1 MVIPDSWTSRLGEPR
16 RAGVFRLFNAPRFQA
31 EYGRLIKGGNVYRR
45 ILLASILFAC
55 LSFAPIDHHVIA
67 EEQPIYGFSMQS
79 SQNERQWEE
88 KLRAIPSP
96 ENLRAYMQR
105 LSARPHHVGSPYD
118 KDNAEWILG
127 KFKEFGLDAHI
138 EQFEVLFPTPK
149 ERRVELV
156 EGGPKFAAKLQEP
169 AVPQDPTSSQQSEQ
183 LPTYNAYSID
193 GDVTAELVYVNYGV
207 PEDYEQLERM
217 GVSVKGKIVIARYYH
232 SWRGIKPKVAA
243 EHGAVGCLIFSDPHE
258 DGFYQGET
266 FPGGPY
272 RPPDGVQRGS
282 VADMPLYPGDPLTP
296 GVGATKDAK
305 RLKVEEAPTIT
316 KIPVLPISY
325 ADAQPLLAALTGRVG
340 PADWRGNL
348 GITYHLG
355 PGPAKVHLVVKSNW
369 EPLKTL
375 YDVIAKIPGS
385 TYPDEWVIRGNHHD
399 AWVNGAEDPTAGQI
413 AILEEARALGEMV
426 KAGWK
431 PKRTIIYCAWDG
443 EEPGLLGSTEWAE
456 QHYDELRAHAVAYIN
471 SDSNGRGYFNVEG
484 SHTLEKFTN
493 DVARD
498 ISDPETKLSVW
509 KRDQLHKIEEAKT
522 AEQRD
527 EIRKRADLRIPALGS
542 GSDYTAF
549 LQHDGVASL
558 NFGFGGEDGGG
569 IYHSIYDDFYWFTH
583 FSDTDFVYGRALA
596 QAGSTAVMRLADA
609 DLLPFEF
616 GDFADTVQMYLK
628 ELKALAQKSQDDIRE
643 RNREIEE
650 GVFQATNDPR
660 RPLVPPSV
668 ETVPPHLNFAP
679 LENAVDTLNRSAAEY
694 RRALEQVNAKSAA
707 APASSSLAEV
717 NKLLMESERKLT
729 NTAGLPNRPWFKH
742 QLYAPGFYTGYAVK
756 TVPAVR
762 EAIELKQWKQA
773 DEAIVVVAGVLQ
785 DEAALIS
792 TAAHKLAA
800 AK

>member
-1 MVIPDSWTSRLGEPR
+1 M
-16 RAGVFRLFNAPRFQA
+16 F
-31 EYGRLIKGGNVYRR
+31 RR
-45 ILLASILFAC
+45 ILPASFLFAC
-55 LSFAPIDHHVIA
+55 LSFAPVGRHVIA
-67 EEQPIYGFSMQS
+67 GEPPLYGFSLQS
-79 SQNERQWEE
+79 SQSERQWEE
-88 KLRAIPSP
+88 RLRAIPSP

-105 LSARPHHVGSPYD
+105 LSAHPHHVGSPYD
-118 KDNAEWILG
+118 KDNAQWILG

-149 ERRVELV
+149 DRLVELV
-156 EGGPKFAAKLQEP
+156 GGGPKFTAKLQEP
-169 AVPQDPTSSQQSEQ
+169 VLPQDLTSNQQSEQ

-258 DGFYQGET
+258 DGFFQGET
-266 FPGGPY
+266 FPAGPY

-282 VADMPLYPGDPLTP
+282 VEDMPLYPGDPLTP

-305 RLKVEEAPTIT
+305 RLKVEEAPVIT

-325 ADAQPLLAALTGRVG
+325 GDAQPLLAALGGRVA
-340 PADWRGNL
+340 PADWRGGL
-348 GITYHLG
+348 GITYRIG
-355 PGPAKVHLVVKSNW
+355 PGPAKVHLRVKSNW

-375 YDVIAKIPGS
+375 YDVIGRIPGS
-385 TYPDEWVIRGNHHD
+385 TFPSEWVIRGNHHD

-413 AILEEARALGEMV
+413 ALLEEARALGEMV
-426 KAGWK
+426 KSGWK
-431 PKRTIIYCAWDG
+431 PKRTILYCAWDG

-456 QHYDELRAHAVAYIN
+456 EHYDELRAHAVVYIN

-484 SHTLEKFTN
+484 SHTLEKFSN

-498 ISDPETKLSVW
+498 ITDPETKLSVW
-509 KRDQLHKIEEAKT
+509 KRDRLREIANART
-522 AEQRD
+522 AEQRE

-569 IYHSIYDDFYWFTH
+569 IYHSIYDDFYWFTN

-609 DLLPFEF
+609 DVLPFEF
-616 GDFADTVQMYLK
+616 GDFADTVQMYLE
-628 ELKALAQKSQDDIRE
+628 ELKAFAQKSQDDIRE

-650 GVFQATNDPR
+650 GVFQATNDPK

-668 ETVPPHLNFAP
+668 EAVPPHLNFAP
-679 LENAVDTLNRSAAEY
+679 LENAVDALNRSAAEY
-694 RRALEQVNAKSAA
+694 HKAVEQVNAKGGAGST
-707 APASSSLAEV
+707 SFAEV

-729 NTAGLPNRPWFKH
+729 NTEGLPNRAWFKH

-773 DEAIVVVAGVLQ
+773 DAAIVVVAGVLEE
-785 DEAALIS
+785 EAALIS
-792 TAAHKLAA
+792 SAARKLAGA
-800 AK
+800 E